1 MWLKIVEE
9 KKEIYS
15 LHLNLYFPSNINYCN
30 FLTSTSSTSSN
41 WLIKRGNMISLLVYN
56 Q

>member
-15 LHLNLYFPSNINYCN
+15 LHLNLYFPSNINYYN
-30 FLTSTSSTSSN
+30 YLTFSTSSN
-41 WLIKRGNMISLLVYN
+41 WRIKRGNMISLLVYN